1 MTGLRPDGVLA
12 FVLLDVLI
20 ILVAARAVG
29 ALARRVGQPAVVGE
43 IVAGVLL
50 GPTLLG
56 PTLFAWDQ
64 PWSWLQCEQALTVLP
79 AEMQQPSITACLFP
93 PQARS
98 VLGILGQL
106 ALVLFMFLVG
116 LELDFSLLKG
126 KVKGIL
132 TVALGV
138 VALPIALAFLIAPAL
153 YDSRFVA
160 MFGTPAQPSQA
171 SFTLMVGAML
181 SVTAFPVMARILQEK
196 KLTQSPMGSI
206 GVAAAAVV
214 TVLMFLAVA
223 VASGVASNQG
233 PSSLAVKFLLTGV
246 YLAVVF
252 LLVRPALAPLG
263 RAYEARGGLTPGMF
277 AGIMALV
284 LASAYV
290 AHRLGINVIVGGF
303 VAGAVLPARAGLF
316 RDMAARL
323 SDVTAIVL
331 LPIFLAFSGLATDF
345 TRLGLS
351 FMGGIALFLVAG
363 IVGKWAGGAIFA
375 RLGGLSWAEGNVIG
389 VLMNCR
395 GLLVLVVG
403 LIAFQQGVISAPLQ
417 VGGVLMALIT
427 TAMTGPLF
435 DAFIK
440 RVPQAAPAV
449 PGEAVPAAGPAGAY
463 RVLAVLTDLDRA
475 PSVAHTAFA
484 AATGLRGDPDRPA
497 EVVFCRLF
505 PLPPYG
511 ELLSGINDEL
521 VQVDRSMRAVRMLG
535 SFRPEGVAVTP
546 IAAGSDDVAGD
557 VLRIARDRACDV
569 VVVEWQP
576 ASADLAQRLV
586 AEAPCAVV
594 VHSAPAGDGATHDGP
609 VTVVG
614 PPAADA
620 GTLRMAEALAAG
632 LGQPVERVA
641 VAAPAVTPEDVQA
654 AAVRSGAVVVV
665 LPGGSVTGALGPE
678 AAPSPVYVY
687 VPQPAPAAA
696 VPAGTGR

>member
-29 ALARRVGQPAVVGE
+29 ALARKVGQPAVVGE
-43 IVAGVLL
+43 ILAGVLL

-64 PWSWLQCEQALTVLP
+64 PWNWLQCEQALTSLP
-79 AEMQQPSITACLFP
+79 AEMRQPSITACLFP

-98 VLGILGQL
+98 VLGILGQI

-132 TVALGV
+132 TVAVGV

-153 YDSRFVA
+153 YNSKFVA
-160 MFGTPAQPSQA
+160 MFGTPAQPSRA

-223 VASGVASNQG
+223 VASGVATNQG
-233 PSSLAVKFLLTGV
+233 PSSLGVKFLLTGV
-246 YLAVVF
+246 YLAVLF

-263 RAYEARGGLTPGMF
+263 RAYEAKGLTPGMF
-277 AGIMALV
+277 AGIIALV

-303 VAGAVLPARAGLF
+303 VAGAVLPARSGLF
-316 RDMAARL
+316 RDMASRL
-323 SDVTAIVL
+323 SDLTAIVL

-351 FMGGIALFLVAG
+351 FLGGIALFLVAG
-363 IVGKWAGGAIFA
+363 VVGKWAGGALFA

-435 DAFIK
+435 DTFVK
-440 RVPQAAPAV
+440 RVPRAEPAV
-449 PGEAVPAAGPAGAY
+449 PGEAIPAAVPAGAC

-475 PSVAHTAFA
+475 PSVAHAAFA
-484 AATGLRGDPDRPA
+484 VAAGLRDDPGRPA

-521 VQVDRSMRAVRMLG
+521 IQVDRSIRALRMLG

-546 IAAGSDDVAGD
+546 IAAGSDDVPGD
-557 VLRIARDRACDV
+557 VLRIVRDRACDA
-569 VVVEWQP
+569 VVVEWRP
-576 ASADLAQRLV
+576 SSAVLARRL
-586 AEAPCAVV
+586 AEESPCDVV
-594 VHSAPAGDGATHDGP
+594 VHGSPEGDVLTPDGPVTLFGAGDAGDGA
-609 VTVVG
+609 
-614 PPAADA
+614 AR
-620 GTLRMAEALAAG
+620 LAEALAAG
-632 LGQPVERVA
+632 LGRPVDR
-641 VAAPAVTPEDVQA
+641 VAAPPGSAGDLEA
-654 AAVRSGAVVVV
+654 AARRSSALVV
-665 LPGGSVTGALGPE
+665 ALGRGGM
-678 AAPSPVYVY
+678 AGAPAPLGACPVYLY
-687 VPQPAPAAA
+687 LAPRVAAA
-696 VPAGTGR
+696 VPTGAES